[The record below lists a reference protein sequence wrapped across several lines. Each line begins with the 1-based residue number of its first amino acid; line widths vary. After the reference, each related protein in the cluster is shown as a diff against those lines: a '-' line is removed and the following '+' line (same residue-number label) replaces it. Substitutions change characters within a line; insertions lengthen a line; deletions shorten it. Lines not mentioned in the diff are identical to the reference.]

1 MDTDE
6 LLYQRE
12 TVSQTQKRIS
22 GPQKEKNKTGTGSS
36 ELIQSNIGRLI
47 LFKKQQQQQ
56 QSTRNHCVGMYPLCT
71 HQKSYSTL

>member
-1 MDTDE
+1 MYTDD
-6 LLYQRE
+6 LLNQRE

-47 LFKKQQQQQ
+47 ELKKKKK
-56 QSTRNHCVGMYPLCT
+56 YPPGIT
-71 HQKSYSTL
+71 E

>member
-47 LFKKQQQQQ
+47 ELKKKKSIHQESLSNTGILF
-56 QSTRNHCVGMYPLCT
+56 N
-71 HQKSYSTL
+71 TL